1 MHLRKDKRKGDLTTH
16 IIKNLM
22 EASEMVKEKSISDER
37 REEKDTTT
45 GQVQ

>member
-1 MHLRKDKRKGDLTTH
+1 MHLRKDKRKGDLTTN

-22 EASEMVKEKSISDER
+22 EASEMVNEKSISDER

-45 GQVQ
+45 GRVQ